1 MSATAALAGMTGLI
15 PVVVAGGMVLK
26 FTEAAMPRPQRARR
40 KASRRKVRKTP
51 VLPFGNFSNL
61 SNINF

>member
-1 MSATAALAGMTGLI
+1 MAVIDQLTGMI
-15 PVVVAGGMVLK
+15 PIAVAGGMVLK